1 MKHNL
6 HKLHQYTVLLTN
18 TINKLSARVDE
29 LFTVSEV
36 LLIMSSVEHFLQQ
49 VNQRNEALLNNVID
63 AALNQVTSSL
73 LSFQDLRFLLNQ
85 AEEKYSLIPIFSGA
99 EIVYYY
105 LYY

>member
-63 AALNQVTSSL
+63 AALNQ
-73 LSFQDLRFLLNQ
+73 
-85 AEEKYSLIPIFSGA
+85 AEDKYSLIPIFSGA